1 MDTSFSSATGPVPDR
16 LIAGDYPRVTTPI
29 TLLTGEN
36 RTRGAV
42 LGRVTVGALTPAV
55 ATGDF
60 NGALGA
66 WTPGARTQVGAYR
79 LICITAA
86 TDAGTFAVY
95 APDGSRLADLTVGV
109 AYAGDHLNGTVA
121 DGSEDADVGD
131 VITITVAAGSGSYR
145 LAAAAA
151 VDGSQVPVGILAM
164 DTDAT
169 AADAETSL
177 YRTGEFNEAAITL
190 GAGHTAASVR
200 DALEARGIFLQ
211 TVIPA

>member
-1 MDTSFSSATGPVPDR
+1 METSFSTASSPAPDR
-16 LIAGDYPRVTTPI
+16 LIAGELPRATTPI

-36 RTRGAV
+36 RARGAV
-42 LGRVTVGALTPAV
+42 LGRVNIGALTPAV
-55 ATGDF
+55 TTGDL
-60 NGALGA
+60 NGALGT

-79 LICITAA
+79 LRCITEAA
-86 TDAGTFAVY
+86 NGGVFAVY

-109 AYAGDHLNGTVA
+109 AYVSDHINGTLG

-131 VITITVAAGSGSYR
+131 VVTVTVAAGSGSYK

-151 VDGSQVPVGILAM
+151 VDGSQTPVGILAIA
-164 DTDAT
+164 TDAT
-169 AADAETSL
+169 AADKETSL
-177 YRTGEFNEAAITL
+177 FRTGEFNEDAIVL
-190 GAGHTAASVR
+190 GAGHTVASVR